1 MLHRYTVVMQNTVLL
16 FAICFPLC
24 LLQQLQTPTR
34 FLMSYVQFFSQ
45 TILFWLHNALKMG
58 I

>member
-1 MLHRYTVVMQNTVLL
+1 MLHRYIVVMQNTVVL
-16 FAICFPLC
+16 FAICFPLS

-45 TILFWLHNALKMG
+45 ANLFWLHNALK
-58 I
+58 IRI